1 MVVMVLALATE
12 VGGARGHT
20 SLPLLQNQAVVCV
33 CASVCGCVPVCVCVR
48 VGSWLVDS
56 LHTVHGA
63 RLVTR
68 QALLH
73 SIANATTAAKK

>member
-1 MVVMVLALATE
+1 MPEATPPYPFSKT
-12 VGGARGHT
+12 R
-20 SLPLLQNQAVVCV
+20 LWCVCV
-33 CASVCGCVPVCVCVR
+33 LVCVGVCVCVR

-73 SIANATTAAKK
+73 SIANTTTAAKK